1 MRKYTVTIEFEPMRF
16 EIESDINY
24 TKENIDSLVRLAA
37 FKAQQFDERGDLF
50 IEDYWIG
57 LIENEN
63 DEELYSV

>member
-1 MRKYTVTIEFEPMRF
+1 MRKYTVTIDFEPVRF

-24 TKENIDSLVRLAA
+24 TKENIDSLIRLAA
-37 FKAQQFDERGDLF
+37 FKARQLHDEGWVCPD
-50 IEDYWIG
+50 DHWIG